1 MTTTQAQTTGVAR
14 SLVSAMR
21 PSQWV
26 KNCLI
31 VVAPAAAGS
40 ITHGSVMRQTGIAFM
55 AFCAVSSAV
64 YLLNDVQ
71 DRESDRRHPTKRF
84 RAIASGRLSTKAAVS
99 AALAL
104 FALGFLYVC
113 ERS

>member
-1 MTTTQAQTTGVAR
+1 
-14 SLVSAMR
+14 MR

-31 VVAPAAAGS
+31 VVAPAAAGTL
-40 ITHGSVMRQTGIAFM
+40 THGAVLLHTVIAFL

-71 DRESDRRHPTKRF
+71 DREADRRHPTKRY
-84 RAIASGRLSTKAAVS
+84 RAIASGRLQQPPPSVP
-99 AALAL
+99 
-104 FALGFLYVC
+104 
-113 ERS
+113 RSYSSCSDSSSPLRSVVPANS